1 MLQAAPE
8 AADAAETLALLRD
21 EYRRFITEGLEDDEL
36 AFARQNT
43 IASFAFAVETPAL
56 LASQRVRARQLDR
69 PDDYIDT
76 YRDRVAALDPEVVRG
91 VVRQHLDPDALTTVV
106 VGRADTLVPDL
117 EALGGA
123 VEVVAAAD

>member
-1 MLQAAPE
+1 M
-8 AADAAETLALLRD
+8 
-21 EYRRFITEGLEDDEL
+21 
-36 AFARQNT
+36 
-43 IASFAFAVETPAL
+43 
-56 LASQRVRARQLDR
+56 
-69 PDDYIDT
+69 
-76 YRDRVAALDPEVVRG
+76 AALDPEVVRG